1 MKTKNVKNQ
10 TELHRPSCQTFTAKQ
25 ISNGKSF
32 SCPGLNSM
40 GQETIQ
46 KSALTNLW
54 GKNIKFPVKVSNSH
68 RQFIREET
76 KVTNKNG
83 GGGE

>member
-32 SCPGLNSM
+32 SWPGLNSV
-40 GQETIQ
+40 GQETIR
-46 KSALTNLW
+46 KRSNKFM
-54 GKNIKFPVKVSNSH
+54 GKKILNFK
-68 RQFIREET
+68 
-76 KVTNKNG
+76 
-83 GGGE
+83 